1 MCMKTV
7 LITGASRGI
16 GASIALEFAK
26 NNYNVVISYNSSKC
40 EGEKVKEYIEKNYKV
55 KCLMVKCDISSEIEV
70 SHMVDL
76 SLKEFGNIDVLI
88 NNASVSMDNDIMSK
102 SKDEFLRVV
111 EVNLVGTFLVTREV
125 IKKCNVN
132 TIVNISSTDSTST
145 YSKLNIDY
153 SCSKAG
159 VNILSKTFSLCYP
172 DIKICTIMPNWVN
185 SETVLSMN
193 SDYLEEEMKRIGQ
206 KKLIDKE
213 YVARKTYEVVVDK
226 FIKNGDI
233 IRIDEGEVL

>member
-70 SHMVDL
+70 SHMVEL

-233 IRIDEGEVL
+233 IRIDEGEV

>member
-1 MCMKTV
+1 MKTV

-16 GASIALEFAK
+16 GASIAVEFAK

-233 IRIDEGEVL
+233 IRIDEGEV

>member
-16 GASIALEFAK
+16 GTSIALEFAK

-233 IRIDEGEVL
+233 IRIDEGEV

>member
-1 MCMKTV
+1 MKTV

-55 KCLMVKCDISSEIEV
+55 KRLMVKCDISSEIEV

-233 IRIDEGEVL
+233 IRIDEGEV

>member
-70 SHMVDL
+70 SHMVNL

-233 IRIDEGEVL
+233 IRIDEGEV

>member
-233 IRIDEGEVL
+233 IRIDEGEI

>member
-1 MCMKTV
+1 MKTV

-159 VNILSKTFSLCYP
+159 VNILSKTFSLCYQ

-233 IRIDEGEVL
+233 IRIDEGEV

>member
-88 NNASVSMDNDIMSK
+88 NNASVSMDNYIMSN
-102 SKDEFLRVV
+102 SKD
-111 EVNLVGTFLVTREV
+111 
-125 IKKCNVN
+125 
-132 TIVNISSTDSTST
+132 
-145 YSKLNIDY
+145 
-153 SCSKAG
+153 
-159 VNILSKTFSLCYP
+159 
-172 DIKICTIMPNWVN
+172 
-185 SETVLSMN
+185 
-193 SDYLEEEMKRIGQ
+193 
-206 KKLIDKE
+206 
-213 YVARKTYEVVVDK
+213 
-226 FIKNGDI
+226 
-233 IRIDEGEVL
+233 

>member
-145 YSKLNIDY
+145 YSKLNY

-233 IRIDEGEVL
+233 IRIDEGEV

>member
-1 MCMKTV
+1 MKTV

-213 YVARKTYEVVVDK
+213 YVARKTYEVVIDK

-233 IRIDEGEVL
+233 IRIDEGEV

>member
-1 MCMKTV
+1 MKTV

-76 SLKEFGNIDVLI
+76 PLKEFGNIDVLI

-213 YVARKTYEVVVDK
+213 YVARKTYEVVVDR

-233 IRIDEGEVL
+233 IRIDEGEV

>member
-102 SKDEFLRVV
+102 SKDECLRVV
-111 EVNLVGTFLVTREV
+111 EVQLVGTFLVTREV

-233 IRIDEGEVL
+233 IRIDEGEV

>member
-1 MCMKTV
+1 MKTV

-70 SHMVDL
+70 SYMVDL

-132 TIVNISSTDSTST
+132 TIVNISSTDSTLT

-233 IRIDEGEVL
+233 IRIDEGEV

>member
-1 MCMKTV
+1 MKTV

-76 SLKEFGNIDVLI
+76 PLKEFGNIDVLI

-213 YVARKTYEVVVDK
+213 YVAMKTYEVVVDK

-233 IRIDEGEVL
+233 IRIDEGEV

>member
-226 FIKNGDI
+226 SIKNGDI
-233 IRIDEGEVL
+233 IRIDEGEV

>member
-1 MCMKTV
+1 MKTV

-40 EGEKVKEYIEKNYKV
+40 EGEKVKEYIEKSYKV

-206 KKLIDKE
+206 NKLIDKE

-233 IRIDEGEVL
+233 IRIDEGEV

>member
-1 MCMKTV
+1 MKTV

-76 SLKEFGNIDVLI
+76 PLKEFGNIDVLI

-145 YSKLNIDY
+145 YSKVNIDY

-233 IRIDEGEVL
+233 IRIDEGEV

>member
-40 EGEKVKEYIEKNYKV
+40 ESEKVKEYIEKNYKV

-233 IRIDEGEVL
+233 IRIDEGEV

>member
-26 NNYNVVISYNSSKC
+26 NNYNVVIGYNSSKC

-76 SLKEFGNIDVLI
+76 SLKKFGNIDVLI

-233 IRIDEGEVL
+233 IRIDEGEV

>member
-1 MCMKTV
+1 MKTV

-40 EGEKVKEYIEKNYKV
+40 ESEKVKEYIEKNYKV

-76 SLKEFGNIDVLI
+76 SLKKFGNIDVLI

-233 IRIDEGEVL
+233 IRIDEGEV

>member
-1 MCMKTV
+1 MKTV

-70 SHMVDL
+70 SRMVDL

-233 IRIDEGEVL
+233 IRIDEGEV

>member
-76 SLKEFGNIDVLI
+76 SLKEFGFSTKDKMNEYCPENKRAIVIGNDVWMGANCI
-88 NNASVSMDNDIMSK
+88 IFEGVTIGDGAII
-102 SKDEFLRVV
+102 
-111 EVNLVGTFLVTREV
+111 GTGALVTKDV
-125 IKKCNVN
+125 PAYS
-132 TIVNISSTDSTST
+132 IVGGIPA
-145 YSKLNIDY
+145 KIIR
-153 SCSKAG
+153 KR
-159 VNILSKTFSLCYP
+159 FS
-172 DIKICTIMPNWVN
+172 
-185 SETVLSMN
+185 E
-193 SDYLEEEMKRIGQ
+193 
-206 KKLIDKE
+206 
-213 YVARKTYEVVVDK
+213 
-226 FIKNGDI
+226 DI
-233 IRIDEGEVL
+233 INELKILKWWDWPKQKIAQNYIVCVFTF

>member
-55 KCLMVKCDISSEIEV
+55 RCLIVKCDISSEIEV

-233 IRIDEGEVL
+233 IRIDEGEV

>member
-132 TIVNISSTDSTST
+132 TVVNISSTDSTST

-233 IRIDEGEVL
+233 IRIDEGEV

>member
-1 MCMKTV
+1 MKTV

-172 DIKICTIMPNWVN
+172 DIKYVQLCLIGLIVKQ
-185 SETVLSMN
+185 
-193 SDYLEEEMKRIGQ
+193 YL
-206 KKLIDKE
+206 
-213 YVARKTYEVVVDK
+213 V
-226 FIKNGDI
+226 
-233 IRIDEGEVL
+233 

>member
-1 MCMKTV
+1 MKTV

-145 YSKLNIDY
+145 YSKVNMDY

-233 IRIDEGEVL
+233 IRIDEGEV

>member
-1 MCMKTV
+1 MKTV

-145 YSKLNIDY
+145 YSNLNIDY

-233 IRIDEGEVL
+233 IRIDEGEV

>member
-111 EVNLVGTFLVTREV
+111 EVNLVGTFLVTREI

-233 IRIDEGEVL
+233 IRIDEGEV

>member
-1 MCMKTV
+1 MKTV

-76 SLKEFGNIDVLI
+76 SLKEFGNIDFLI

-233 IRIDEGEVL
+233 IRIDEGEV

>member
-1 MCMKTV
+1 MKTV

-70 SHMVDL
+70 SHKVDL

-233 IRIDEGEVL
+233 IRIDEGEV

>member
-1 MCMKTV
+1 MKTV

-16 GASIALEFAK
+16 GESIALEFAK
-26 NNYNVVISYNSSKC
+26 NNYNVVIGYNSSKC

-206 KKLIDKE
+206 NKLIDKE

-233 IRIDEGEVL
+233 IRIDEGEV

>member
-145 YSKLNIDY
+145 YSKVNIDY

-233 IRIDEGEVL
+233 IRIDEGEV

>member
-1 MCMKTV
+1 MKTV

-172 DIKICTIMPNWVN
+172 DIKICTIIPNWVN

-233 IRIDEGEVL
+233 IRIDEGEV

>member
-26 NNYNVVISYNSSKC
+26 SNYNVVIGYNSSKC

-76 SLKEFGNIDVLI
+76 SLKKFGNIDVLI

-233 IRIDEGEVL
+233 IRIDEGEV

>member
-1 MCMKTV
+1 MKTV

-145 YSKLNIDY
+145 YSKVNIDY

-233 IRIDEGEVL
+233 IRIDEGEV

>member
-1 MCMKTV
+1 MKTV

-16 GASIALEFAK
+16 GESIALEFAK
-26 NNYNVVISYNSSKC
+26 NNYNVVIGYNSSKC

-76 SLKEFGNIDVLI
+76 SLKKFGNIDVLI

-233 IRIDEGEVL
+233 IRIDEGEV

>member
-1 MCMKTV
+1 MKTV

-16 GASIALEFAK
+16 GESIALEFAK

-76 SLKEFGNIDVLI
+76 SLKKFGNIDVLI

-233 IRIDEGEVL
+233 IRIDEGEV

>member
-1 MCMKTV
+1 MKTV

-40 EGEKVKEYIEKNYKV
+40 ESEKVKEYIEKNYKV
-55 KCLMVKCDISSEIEV
+55 KCLMVRCDISSEIEV

-233 IRIDEGEVL
+233 IRIDEGEV

>member
-76 SLKEFGNIDVLI
+76 PLKEFGNIDVLI

-226 FIKNGDI
+226 SIKNGDI
-233 IRIDEGEVL
+233 IRIDEGEV